1 MVLAAVAVL
10 VVAIAVPRI
19 ISLLRPDAPDAA
31 PRHAA
36 PEVATVTPE
45 RHEGRITVSG
55 YGAVRPLREI
65 TLIAEVAGK
74 VTWTAANF
82 VTGGTFRRGQELLRI
97 DSTDYA
103 NAVTIAR
110 AEVVQRRLDLL
121 RAEEEVTVAREE
133 WSRLEGLTGG
143 REQPDSTELGSLV
156 FREPQ
161 RQAAA
166 AQLESA
172 RARLRDAEARLRRT
186 RVTAPFN
193 GRLRTKGADLGQF
206 VGPGHVVA
214 AYYGTDAAEIDVA
227 VAGRDVSLLGD
238 DVGAGP
244 QRARARIV
252 ASLAGGV
259 HEWTGFVH
267 RTEGALSEASRT
279 LNAVVRV
286 ERPYESTGQRPP
298 LRVGTYVTAYLEGR
312 AFDEY
317 FTLPRGALRPDG
329 MVWTV
334 EDGRLRMRPVDIMQE
349 VEDTIYLT
357 RGVAESD
364 VVVIGTL
371 DAVTDGM
378 QVQLSSQ

>member
-10 VVAIAVPRI
+10 AAAIAVPRI
-19 ISLLRPDAPDAA
+19 VSLLRPDGPEAV
-31 PRHAA
+31 PRHVA
-36 PEVATVTPE
+36 PEVTTVRPE

-65 TLIAEVAGK
+65 TLIAEVAGT
-74 VTWTAANF
+74 VTWTAASF

-110 AEVVQRRLDLL
+110 AEVVQRRLDVL
-121 RAEEEVTVAREE
+121 RAEEEVTIAREE

-143 REQPDSTELGSLV
+143 RGRPDSTELGSLV

-161 RQAAA
+161 RQAAE

-172 RARLRDAEARLRRT
+172 RARLRDAEARLGRT

-193 GRLRTKGADLGQF
+193 GRIRSKGADLGQY
-206 VGPGHVVA
+206 VGPGQVVA
-214 AYYGTDAAEIDVA
+214 AYYGTDVVEIDVA
-227 VAGRDVSLLGD
+227 VAGRDVALLGD
-238 DVGAGP
+238 VVGNGP
-244 QRARARIV
+244 QRARARVV
-252 ASLAGGV
+252 ASHAGGT
-259 HEWTGFVH
+259 HEWEGYVH

-279 LNAVVRV
+279 LNAVIRI
-286 ERPYESTGQRPP
+286 ERPYEASGQRPP
-298 LRVGTYVTAYLEGR
+298 LMVGTYVTAYLEGR
-312 AFDEY
+312 EFGEY

-329 MVWTV
+329 VVWTV

-349 VEDTIYLT
+349 VEDTIYLMG
-357 RGVAESD
+357 GVTEED

-371 DAVTDGM
+371 EAVTDGM
-378 QVQLSSQ
+378 QDQLSSQ